1 MADVT
6 VERFAKSVGI
16 SVIRL
21 QEQLNEAGISSKS
34 PSDSLSDAEKTQL
47 LSYLRKIHGKNESAS
62 EPDKIT
68 LRRKTVSEIKVPSER
83 RPVRIRGAKSPS
95 SSKTVSIEV
104 RKKRTYVKRK
114 PASEEEISESIVQR
128 DEAKLDVEVSTE
140 TAISRD
146 NIKTEIQKDKPEEM
160 RQTEGSR

>member
-83 RPVRIRGAKSPS
+83 RSVRIRGAKSPS

-104 RKKRTYVKRK
+104 RKK
-114 PASEEEISESIVQR
+114 EH
-128 DEAKLDVEVSTE
+128 
-140 TAISRD
+140 
-146 NIKTEIQKDKPEEM
+146 M
-160 RQTEGSR
+160 

>member
-47 LSYLRKIHGKNESAS
+47 LHI
-62 EPDKIT
+62 
-68 LRRKTVSEIKVPSER
+68 
-83 RPVRIRGAKSPS
+83 
-95 SSKTVSIEV
+95 
-104 RKKRTYVKRK
+104 
-114 PASEEEISESIVQR
+114 
-128 DEAKLDVEVSTE
+128 
-140 TAISRD
+140 
-146 NIKTEIQKDKPEEM
+146 
-160 RQTEGSR
+160 